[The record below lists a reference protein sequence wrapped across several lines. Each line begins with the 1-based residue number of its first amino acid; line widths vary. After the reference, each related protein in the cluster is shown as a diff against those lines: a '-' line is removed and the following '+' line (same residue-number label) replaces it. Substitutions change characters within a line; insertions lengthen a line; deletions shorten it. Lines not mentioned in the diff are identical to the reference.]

1 MAETETGSS
10 YIASSSSGAASSS
23 NDSQTPPLKRQ
34 RMLDRNWKAIDSQRS
49 FKEDWR
55 KQYFVIPHPVNSS
68 QCLCLVCRAVF
79 TQLKSH
85 TIKRHFES
93 KHKPFVSLDSRAKSN
108 KYDRLL
114 AAYESERNVIRQP
127 TEASRQQLLATYK
140 LAYII
145 CKYKHPFSAAEDFME
160 FARLADPDSQVF
172 RGASAS
178 RRTITRRIEETADYI
193 LRSELVSSLEK
204 SPFFCLLLDDS
215 LDKSTHEQCILMVRY
230 VDFST
235 FEIVT
240 RFLGIVRIVGT
251 PNAAT
256 IFEAIQALVENDLK
270 LQTHKLICVTADG
283 TSVMQGTRNSVS
295 VHLLNAWNVNA
306 FRQHCVIHKEV
317 VGVKK
322 ALKQIPPKVEETVSK
337 ILGYFKYSGKR
348 LDKFEL
354 LLGLTDP
361 TKLTNCKV

>member
-1 MAETETGSS
+1 M
-10 YIASSSSGAASSS
+10 
-23 NDSQTPPLKRQ
+23 
-34 RMLDRNWKAIDSQRS
+34 
-49 FKEDWR
+49 
-55 KQYFVIPHPVNSS
+55 
-68 QCLCLVCRAVF
+68 F

-93 KHKPFVSLDSRAKSN
+93 KHKPFVSLGSRAKSN
-108 KYDRLL
+108 KYDRPL

-127 TEASRQQLLATYK
+127 TEVSRQQLLATYK

-145 CKYKHPFSAAEDFME
+145 CKHKHPFSAAEDFME

-178 RRTITRRIEETADYI
+178 RRTITPQIEETADYI
-193 LRSELVSSLEK
+193 LRSELMSNLEK

-256 IFEAIQALVENDLK
+256 IFEAIQALVVNDLK
-270 LQTHKLICVTADG
+270 LQTHKLICVT
-283 TSVMQGTRNSVS
+283 TQMVPQSCRVQ
-295 VHLLNAWNVNA
+295 
-306 FRQHCVIHKEV
+306 
-317 VGVKK
+317 
-322 ALKQIPPKVEETVSK
+322 ETVFQS
-337 ILGYFKYSGKR
+337 IY
-348 LDKFEL
+348 
-354 LLGLTDP
+354 
-361 TKLTNCKV
+361 